1 MGLSQSLLKTES
13 LEYLVGARNSYLF
26 DTPTR
31 NPTVS
36 KPSDSRDIV
45 RKCPRCDLSY
55 NHTLLLFPATLMN
68 CELRVVC
75 NGTLELLTHELIFR
89 DQLRNSLSWPLE
101 TIRWFGENANFFVF
115 ESGRRSPSG
124 PGLFVFRC
132 KRASDVSKEVER
144 QIKLLVPF
152 HTDVNGASSPL
163 TNPAPQ
169 TSSRRRVQLRFN
181 VALLRRALGRS
192 SAGEQAEP
200 AVTSSTDACPVQ
212 TDDSLSSSRLR
223 TLTASSSTISYPVL
237 LSRSDQDQPES
248 VAGPASEDTQPEN
261 YRSLATALTS
271 LYLSSSHL
279 SGQYLIAAAMHQ
291 YVNQPNGL
299 LVPPPSRQV
308 THYVDEPV

>member
-1 MGLSQSLLKTES
+1 MGLSQSLRKTES
-13 LEYLVGARNSYLF
+13 LEYLVGARNPYLF

-31 NPTVS
+31 SPTAS
-36 KPSDSRDIV
+36 KPSDSRDI

-55 NHTLLLFPATLMN
+55 NHTLLIFPATLMN

-115 ESGRRSPSG
+115 ESGRTSPS
-124 PGLFVFRC
+124 
-132 KRASDVSKEVER
+132 
-144 QIKLLVPF
+144 
-152 HTDVNGASSPL
+152 
-163 TNPAPQ
+163 
-169 TSSRRRVQLRFN
+169 
-181 VALLRRALGRS
+181 
-192 SAGEQAEP
+192 GEQAE
-200 AVTSSTDACPVQ
+200 AAATSSAETCPVE
-212 TDDSLSSSRLR
+212 TDSSLSSSRLR

-248 VAGPASEDTQPEN
+248 VTGSASEDTQPEN
-261 YRSLATALTS
+261 YRSLATAITS

-299 LVPPPSRQV
+299 LVSPPSRRV

>member
-1 MGLSQSLLKTES
+1 MGLSQSLRKTES
-13 LEYLVGARNSYLF
+13 LEYLVGARNPYLF

-31 NPTVS
+31 SPTAS
-36 KPSDSRDIV
+36 KPSDSRDI

-55 NHTLLLFPATLMN
+55 NHTLLIFPATLMN

-115 ESGRRSPSG
+115 ESGRTSPSG

-132 KRASDVSKEVER
+132 KRACDVSKEVEK

-152 HTDVNGASSPL
+152 HTDINGASSPL

-169 TSSRRRVQLRFN
+169 TSSRRRVQPRFN
-181 VALLRRALGRS
+181 VGLLRRALGRP
-192 SAGEQAEP
+192 SAGEQAE
-200 AVTSSTDACPVQ
+200 AAATSSAETCPVE
-212 TDDSLSSSRLR
+212 TDSSLSSSRLR

-248 VAGPASEDTQPEN
+248 VTGSASEDTQPEN
-261 YRSLATALTS
+261 YRSLATAITS

-299 LVPPPSRQV
+299 LVSPPSRRV